1 MEFSFKA
8 QVLLAICSLQRLLQ
22 KGDQKK
28 NRFLESDAPD

>member
-22 KGDQKK
+22 KGDHKI
-28 NRFLESDAPD
+28 PDS